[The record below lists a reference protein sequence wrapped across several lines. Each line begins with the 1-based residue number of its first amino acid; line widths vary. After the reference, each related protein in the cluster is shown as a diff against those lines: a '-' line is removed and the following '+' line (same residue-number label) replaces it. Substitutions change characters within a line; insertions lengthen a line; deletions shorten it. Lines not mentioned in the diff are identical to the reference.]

1 MKYQHQV
8 VFLRHDRTE
17 LCAEMNS
24 LASDGWEFVAWLNE
38 WPFPQ
43 PSAQREAL
51 VRRAIPETEGKQP

>member
-8 VFLRHDRTE
+8 IFLRHDRTE
-17 LCAEMNS
+17 LCAEMDS
-24 LASDGWEFVAWLNE
+24 LAADGWEFVAWLTE

-51 VRRAIPETEGKQP
+51 VRRPAFETPGEPK